1 MHAIFKKSTGSSV
14 WASEDKLNALYR
26 AHDHLNT
33 ELFHIYNKRP
43 DDDLCEIIRTYIE
56 LGFLQLMKMP
66 FGIRR
71 RGGEMADDD
80 GLNTRVFPI
89 GQDPRS
95 YETEVQ
101 NRNQQVVS

>member
-33 ELFHIYNKRP
+33 ELIQTYNTRP

-56 LGFLQLMKMP
+56 LGFLQLMKMS
-66 FGIRR
+66 FEIRFIDPH
-71 RGGEMADDD
+71 EI
-80 GLNTRVFPI
+80 GLSISLTHHCMLLPNKCNKTLK
-89 GQDPRS
+89 
-95 YETEVQ
+95 Y
-101 NRNQQVVS
+101 RN